1 MVRVFDRCGTRY
13 AEAMADAA
21 VQDTLNNSFC
31 CFVADSDKDALPVLK
46 AALEQRLPCAEY
58 LLQRV

>member
-1 MVRVFDRCGTRY
+1 
-13 AEAMADAA
+13 MADAA